1 MSSPPKHRTFR
12 LSLLALAALGVT
24 VSVYFAMT
32 RQPKTDRLSEPPPV
46 ATLETEGGGA
56 NEPAAAPAALTATA
70 TAKIDE
76 LNASSETFRNT
87 TFVIAIRGAGF
98 FCDDVVHVYQG
109 DIGVGKWLVTCRDMR
124 AYTIGV
130 SDDGGLGVQPVM
142 NYFDAPVL
150 TIPRD
155 PQELR

>member
-1 MSSPPKHRTFR
+1 MVI
-12 LSLLALAALGVT
+12 LAAA
-24 VSVYFAMT
+24 VSAYFALM
-32 RQPKTDRLSEPPPV
+32 RQPKPDRSPVPPPTDTLPTEI
-46 ATLETEGGGA
+46 AT
-56 NEPAAAPAALTATA
+56 NDEPAAVPPPTAAAA
-70 TAKIDE
+70 AKIDE

-109 DIGVGKWLVTCRDMR
+109 DTGVGKWLVTCRDMR